1 MKTFSIPY
9 GRGHLAGELPE
20 ARLNGIFTSAGL
32 KGADDET
39 AAIEAALEHP
49 IGSPRLEELAHGKR
63 HAVVIVSDHTR
74 PVPSRLLLPP
84 LLRRLRTAEPAIRVT
99 LLVATGCH
107 RATSMAEL
115 REMLGTEIADR
126 EEIVIHD
133 SEDAGSL
140 AELGTLPSGGRLA
153 VNRLALEA
161 DLLIGTGFIEPH
173 FFAGFSGGR
182 KCILPGIASRASVHE
197 NHCSPFIASPRARTG
212 LLEGNPIHRD
222 MVAAGRM
229 AKVAFILNVVLDGAH
244 RVVRA
249 FAGGMEAAHEAGCA
263 FLKERCVLRVPLSDI
278 VITSNGGYPLD
289 QNVYQ
294 AVKGMTAGEA
304 ACREG
309 GVIILCA
316 SCCDGVGGEAFREV
330 LSAMETP
337 QGLLRQIEAVPRE
350 ATTPDQWQYQIL
362 ARVLSR
368 HTVIIVT
375 TDCDHNLLRAMH
387 FPCASTIG
395 EALRMAEGIT
405 GADAKVAVIPDGVSV
420 IVEGLP

>member
-1 MKTFSIPY
+1 MQSFSIPY
-9 GRGHLAGELPE
+9 GRGHLTGEVPE
-20 ARLNGIFTSAGL
+20 ARLTGVFTPAGL
-32 KGADDET
+32 KGVDDET
-39 AAIEAALEHP
+39 AEIEAALRNP
-49 IGSPRLEELAHGKR
+49 IGAPSLEELARGKR

-74 PVPSRLLLPP
+74 PVPTRLLLPP
-84 LLRRLRTAEPAIRVT
+84 ILKRLRAAESAIRVS

-107 RATSMAEL
+107 RATSMTEL
-115 REMLGTEIADR
+115 REMLGAQIADN

-133 SEDAGSL
+133 SEDAKNL
-140 AELGTLPSGGRLA
+140 THLGTLPSGGRLD
-153 VNRLALEA
+153 VNRLAVEA

-182 KCILPGIASRASVHE
+182 KCVLPGIASRACVHE
-197 NHCSPFIASPRARTG
+197 NHCAPFIASPKARTG
-212 LLEGNPIHRD
+212 LLEGNPIHAD

-244 RVVRA
+244 KVVRA

-263 FLKERCVLRVPLSDI
+263 FLRTRCVLRVPLSDI

-294 AVKGMTAGEA
+294 SVKGMTAGEA

-316 SCCDGVGGEAFREV
+316 SCCDGVGGEAFRKV

-375 TDCDHNLLRAMH
+375 TDCDHNLLRSMH

-395 EALRMAEGIT
+395 EALRMAEAFV

-420 IVEGLP
+420 IVEGQP